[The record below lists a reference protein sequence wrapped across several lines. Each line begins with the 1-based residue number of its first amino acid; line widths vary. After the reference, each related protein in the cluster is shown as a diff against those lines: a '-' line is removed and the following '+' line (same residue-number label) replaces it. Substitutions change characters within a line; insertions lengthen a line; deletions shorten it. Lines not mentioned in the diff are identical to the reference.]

1 MKLWSLKQ
9 SWSVIKDYDE
19 ELEFII
25 NFYEDEFELLK
36 GAPKKVHV
44 FHSQTT
50 NQVMAL
56 TQPDIQY
63 FSSEY
68 SKVFSSSDII
78 VKPMQWIVNHS
89 V

>member
-1 MKLWSLKQ
+1 MMKSLNLLSISMRMSLNSLK
-9 SWSVIKDYDE
+9 VP
-19 ELEFII
+19 L
-25 NFYEDEFELLK
+25 
-36 GAPKKVHV
+36 ATPKKVHV